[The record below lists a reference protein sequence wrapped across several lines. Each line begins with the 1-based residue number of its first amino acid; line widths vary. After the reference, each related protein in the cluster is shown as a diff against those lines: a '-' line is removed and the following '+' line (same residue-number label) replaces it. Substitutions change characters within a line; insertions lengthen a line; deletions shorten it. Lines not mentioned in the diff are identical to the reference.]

1 FMKRKKI
8 PYGISD
14 FDRIRRQ
21 NYYYVDKTG
30 FIGNIE
36 DSPPYL
42 FLIRPSRF
50 GKSLFLSLMEC
61 YYDIKRKDDFEEIFS
76 GTYIYDNPIEERNKY
91 LILKFNFSAVRS
103 NITEVEESFNNMI
116 RLDALAFIEKYKD
129 LIKDTDGEMY
139 RTIKDVRQASEIL
152 KYVISFVKNKGKIY
166 LLIDEYDNFTNTIIS
181 SQGKERYMA
190 ITHGEGF
197 YRHFF
202 NVIKWGTTGSDAP
215 VSKLFITDEMNK
227 QTALRDYIQ
236 GEKSVQTFLR
246 AYLNISNYYITRSE
260 SELNKG
266 YCDILMIPNL
276 LSYPDLLYS
285 YLLEIKYISVSE
297 YSESRLNSKI
307 LEAEKELRR
316 YEEDSGLKQFTGETK
331 LIKIILVF
339 CGVELKYKSLIC
351 E

>member
-1 FMKRKKI
+1 MLDHNIKTDYKK
-8 PYGISD
+8 
-14 FDRIRRQ
+14 
-21 NYYYVDKTG
+21 
-30 FIGNIE
+30 
-36 DSPPYL
+36 L
-42 FLIRPSRF
+42 
-50 GKSLFLSLMEC
+50 
-61 YYDIKRKDDFEEIFS
+61 
-76 GTYIYDNPIEERNKY
+76 KY
-91 LILKFNFSAVRS
+91 LIITDIEGRYRVNGNFDKLKKILEEGHIESDIVRS
-103 NITEVEESFNNMI
+103 FPVDRIINPENFISLLYYFGLLTINGIHRGKPVLTIPNEVIRQLYYEYIRESYYDTNIFKIDLFRLGELFTKFAYDGSWEELF
-116 RLDALAFIEKYKD
+116 L
-129 LIKDTDGEMY
+129 
-139 RTIKDVRQASEIL
+139 
-152 KYVISFVKNKGKIY
+152 Y
-166 LLIDEYDNFTNTIIS
+166 LS
-181 SQGKERYMA
+181 
-190 ITHGEGF
+190 
-197 YRHFF
+197 
-202 NVIKWGTTGSDAP
+202 
-215 VSKLFITDEMNK
+215 DEMNK